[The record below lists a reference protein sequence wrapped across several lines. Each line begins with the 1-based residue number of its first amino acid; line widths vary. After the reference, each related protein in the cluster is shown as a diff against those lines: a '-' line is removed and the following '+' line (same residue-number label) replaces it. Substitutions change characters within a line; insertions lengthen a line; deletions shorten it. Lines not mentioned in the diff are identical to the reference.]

1 MTDDSLPASHLPV
14 AMTTTDME
22 HITVVSTVT
31 SSSARDIEFYFQI
44 AVLLIGVVGTAGNA
58 LVLYAL
64 VVSKQHKKQVLIVHQ
79 NALDLFA
86 SFFMIVTYTARLCN
100 LYLNGSV
107 GYWLCTMILSEC
119 LSWWATVA
127 SAINLAIITVERY
140 LKVVHPVWAKNKLHS
155 WKIYSAMV
163 TAWIISFISNI
174 VAVFPTSGVI
184 DGVCYAYI
192 IWKN

>member
-1 MTDDSLPASHLPV
+1 MTDDSSPASHLSV
-14 AMTTTDME
+14 AIATTDMA

-31 SSSARDIEFYFQI
+31 SSSARGIEFYFQI

-100 LYLNGSV
+100 VYLNGSV

-119 LSWWATVA
+119 LSWWATIA
-127 SAINLAIITVERY
+127 SAMNLAIITVERY
-140 LKVVHPVWAKNKLHS
+140 LKVVHPVWAKNKTPQLED
-155 WKIYSAMV
+155 IL
-163 TAWIISFISNI
+163 
-174 VAVFPTSGVI
+174 G
-184 DGVCYAYI
+184 DGNSMDHLFY
-192 IWKN
+192 K